1 MKSIT
6 LYVESGYSSADYYET
21 IEVPDDTTDE
31 ELDEMAQEFRNNHI
45 EWGWFENQ
53 RRLVYLGFNSL
64 DRHLN
69 CHCQKPLL

>member
-31 ELDEMAQEFRNNHI
+31 ELDEMAQEFMNDHI
-45 EWGWFENQ
+45 CYGWSEN
-53 RRLVYLGFNSL
+53 
-64 DRHLN
+64 
-69 CHCQKPLL
+69 